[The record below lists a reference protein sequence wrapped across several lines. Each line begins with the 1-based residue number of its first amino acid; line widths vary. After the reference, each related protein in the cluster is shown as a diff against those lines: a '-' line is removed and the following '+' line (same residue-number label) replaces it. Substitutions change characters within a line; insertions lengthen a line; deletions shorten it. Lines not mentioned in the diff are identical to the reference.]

1 MHKKNLVN
9 SEAAKGEPR
18 YSEGPVYFTVEGLT
32 VNTFGRINNLWQL
45 IHGHHTSRE
54 ARISFSPTRSSNG
67 FVVEFISKL
76 SVFQLMKR
84 YETSSGNKQEK
95 RRKQG
100 VTNA

>member
-18 YSEGPVYFTVEGLT
+18 YSEGPVYFM
-32 VNTFGRINNLWQL
+32 VNKYNLWQL
-45 IHGHHTSRE
+45 IHGHQSRE
-54 ARISFSPTRSSNG
+54 ARISFSPTHSSNG

-76 SVFQLMKR
+76 NVFQLMKR